1 MSAPTSRAQ
10 DRDIN
15 RSTPF
20 LELIMFSTPEAFW
33 HSEVAYH
40 QQKVAAAFPG
50 EAARLIGRRWPA
62 RRPGHWVRRRRPLRL
77 PRPASARETTVT
89 SAATSAATAAVTS
102 PATSTGLVTGP
113 TTIRVA

>member
-62 RRPGHWVRRRRPLRL
+62 RRPGHWVRRRRSLRL
-77 PRPASARETTVT
+77 PRPAATRP
-89 SAATSAATAAVTS
+89 SAATSTS
-102 PATSTGLVTGP
+102 LVTGP
-113 TTIRVA
+113 SNIRVA